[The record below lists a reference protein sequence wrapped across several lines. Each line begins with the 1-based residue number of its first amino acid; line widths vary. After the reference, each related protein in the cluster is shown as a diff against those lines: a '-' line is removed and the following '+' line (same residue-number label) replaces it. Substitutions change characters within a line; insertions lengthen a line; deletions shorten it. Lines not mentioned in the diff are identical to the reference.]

1 MKKILL
7 LSTGGTIASR
17 KTEQGLAPKLT
28 PEELLAFLPQPGS
41 FCQIDTMQLLN
52 LDSTN
57 ICPEHWLIPVSYTHL
72 QPRIFRSLYLYWDE
86 VCWGN

>member
-1 MKKILL
+1 MPMKKILL

-57 ICPEHWLIPVSYTHL
+57 ICPEHSIY
-72 QPRIFRSLYLYWDE
+72 IFPDE
-86 VCWGN
+86 IICSFILCFIIFY